1 MTTIDD
7 LTAMKGRSEKF
18 ASITAYDFSFAKLI
32 DSAGIEMVLIGDSL
46 GNVIQGRNTTIPVS
60 VDEMAYHTEAVRR
73 GIDHSEAQATVRHG
87 PSVIVPGTIVP
98 GIVP

>member
-46 GNVIQGRNTTIPVS
+46 GNVIQGSQHHDSS
-60 VDEMAYHTEAVRR
+60 VGRR
-73 GIDHSEAQATVRHG
+73 DGLPHRGRAPRHRPQSG
-87 PSVIVPGTIVP
+87 GQRHALL
-98 GIVP
+98 